1 MKHMFIAY
9 LQMSDEYAKATT
21 EERKKFYTKTKEST
35 KEYGLDLIFFGP
47 AWGVIESPVM
57 VLTSE
62 KSLDN
67 YYLWRMAA
75 GQLGLPAYIKE
86 SRTVTIT
93 ESPFLME

>member
-1 MKHMFIAY
+1 
-9 LQMSDEYAKATT
+9 MSDEYAKLTT
-21 EERKKFYTKTKEST
+21 EERKNFYTKMKEST

-67 YYLWRMAA
+67 YYLWRMAT
-75 GQLGLPAYIKE
+75 GQLGLSAYIKA

-93 ESPFLME
+93 ESPFLMK